1 MQRNVLQIL
10 KQIPLSFRQEEVE
23 AGEQGPVHP
32 QDVPQGRLRHPR
44 PQEPPRLGGRRARHP
59 VERKKRVRVVSGKKQ
74 KYCLIFPENE

>member
-1 MQRNVLQIL
+1 MQRNVLQM

-44 PQEPPRLGGRRARHP
+44 PQEPPRLGGRRPRHP
-59 VERKKRVRVVSGKKQ
+59 VDPESLSCFREEEKISSH
-74 KYCLIFPENE
+74 FPENE

>member
-1 MQRNVLQIL
+1 MQRNVLQI

-44 PQEPPRLGGRRARHP
+44 PQEPPRLGGQRPGHP
-59 VERKKRVRVVSGKKQ
+59 VDPPREEESLSCSGRKNIVSFPGK
-74 KYCLIFPENE
+74 

>member
-1 MQRNVLQIL
+1 MQRNVLQM

-44 PQEPPRLGGRRARHP
+44 PQEPPRLGGRRTRHP
-59 VERKKRVRVVSGKKQ
+59 VEREKRVRVVSGKKQ
-74 KYCLIFPENE
+74 KYRLIFLENE